1 MAEIN
6 AASSEQRAGVRRSKK
21 LSTRVDLT
29 PMVDLGFLLITFFV
43 FTTNISKPVVMSV
56 HTPAPETPN
65 VVTLAP
71 ESATLTLVLLD
82 NNQVFYFHGKL
93 EEAIAAGLYGITG
106 YHLQNGI
113 GEVIRQK
120 KASMI
125 KLGKKATEVI
135 LIIKPSSLASY
146 QNCVDILDEVRINDL
161 KIYALVD
168 LDEADKKALQSLN
181 VPL

>member
-1 MAEIN
+1 MGEVTTATM
-6 AASSEQRAGVRRSKK
+6 EQKTGVRRSKK

-43 FTTNISKPVVMSV
+43 FTTNISKPVVMNV

-65 VVTLAP
+65 AITQAP
-71 ESATLTLVLLD
+71 ESVTLTVVPLGG
-82 NNQVFYFHGKL
+82 NQVFYFHGKI
-93 EEAIAAGLYGITG
+93 EEAMAAHNYGITG
-106 YHLQNGI
+106 YNLRNGI

-120 KASMI
+120 KASMVN
-125 KLGKKATEVI
+125 LGKKPTDVI
-135 LIIKPSSLASY
+135 LIIKPSSRSSY
-146 QNCVDILDEVRINDL
+146 QNCVDILDEVRINDV

-181 VPL
+181 VTL

>member
-6 AASSEQRAGVRRSKK
+6 TASPEQKAGVRRSKK

-43 FTTNISKPVVMSV
+43 FTTSISKPVEMKV

-65 VVTLAP
+65 IVTEAP
-71 ESATLTLVLLD
+71 ESVTLTVIPLD
-82 NNQVFYFHGKL
+82 QNQVFYFHGKL
-93 EEAIAAGLYGITG
+93 EEAIAAHHYGITG
-106 YHLQNGI
+106 YNLQNGI

-120 KASMI
+120 KTALVKM
-125 KLGKKATEVI
+125 GKKATDVI
-135 LIIKPSSLASY
+135 LIIKPSPLSSY
-146 QNCVDILDEVRINDL
+146 QNCVDILDEVRINDI

-168 LDEADKKALQSLN
+168 LEETDRKALQSIN
-181 VPL
+181 VSL